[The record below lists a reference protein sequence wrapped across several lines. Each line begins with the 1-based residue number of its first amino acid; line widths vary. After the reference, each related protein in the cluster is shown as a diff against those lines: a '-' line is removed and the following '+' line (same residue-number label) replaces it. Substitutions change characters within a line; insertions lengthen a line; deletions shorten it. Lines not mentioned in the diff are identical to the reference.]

1 MGQVNLGSLIEL
13 EFDEPYAAVPAV
25 GARKAG
31 FGQIKPTERQT
42 AKISLNDCLACSGC
56 ITSAETVLIQQQSL
70 AEFYTALTD
79 ASRVN
84 VVTVSPQAR
93 AALAA
98 RFNLSILQVRV
109 YMFVCVCVCV
119 CAFVCV
125 CVCVRVYHCQNRMSF
140 VSFTHPPVVFELCD
154 RVRLI

>member
-1 MGQVNLGSLIEL
+1 MCLSGNEVWSCLTECRETRSSISPVAAVWGRRRQVNLGSLIEV

-79 ASRVN
+79 ASRIH
-84 VVTVSPQAR
+84 VVTVSPQTR

-98 RFNLSILQVRV
+98 RFNLSILQVYV
-109 YMFVCVCVCV
+109 
-119 CAFVCV
+119 
-125 CVCVRVYHCQNRMSF
+125 
-140 VSFTHPPVVFELCD
+140 
-154 RVRLI
+154 